1 MDGGT
6 ASASKSDSAQ
16 KVAAG
21 GGDSDVA
28 VLDALVHALLRRY
41 QRKWDHDR
49 RHGYPGIS
57 RDVTGADYARFTE
70 VILRDCNYMLQAAER
85 GCLRR
90 VFRKWRSVCEQVRRC
105 EDAET
110 RGTAVALLQRLLHRH
125 TAAAGRPA
133 RRAHRQPRRPLDL
146 DKCIADYIADGEVP
160 NQPAAR
166 NHTGRSQS
174 TGSGSD
180 KGGHGLAP
188 GGTSSPEVNRRQ
200 PERAPAPVDSAS
212 AVSKTQH
219 VQLQPQRAHQDT
231 CVQPPPGFSPHHQHT
246 PSPPAAESLGRW
258 RTALR
263 ALSSLPAEQAQLLH
277 HDDLLLSGPASRR
290 RFMLA
295 CCGAFGPLE
304 VGLRLS
310 SGGGAGG
317 ALAVKRLPAL
327 LGAQV
332 SRLMVQ
338 LLQLRHTNVLQYALC
353 IPNRCASQPEVLL
366 ATPLCECNLGELLV
380 LLKADGSL
388 GQRAHGLVRQL
399 LSGLHYLHTLSTP
412 VVHGNLKPSNVLIDD
427 KGVVRLAEFGLHQML
442 YQTTPPPAS
451 SVIWWSCETCVA
463 YEQNRRMSCSTMS
476 DIQVAGM
483 VVHFIL
489 TGGNHPFGTEASQIV
504 QNIRRGF
511 NSPATTNCEAN
522 DLISWMVLQN
532 PGQRP
537 SIEKVI
543 R

>member
-1 MDGGT
+1 
-6 ASASKSDSAQ
+6 
-16 KVAAG
+16 
-21 GGDSDVA
+21 
-28 VLDALVHALLRRY
+28 
-41 QRKWDHDR
+41 
-49 RHGYPGIS
+49 
-57 RDVTGADYARFTE
+57 
-70 VILRDCNYMLQAAER
+70 
-85 GCLRR
+85 
-90 VFRKWRSVCEQVRRC
+90 
-105 EDAET
+105 
-110 RGTAVALLQRLLHRH
+110 
-125 TAAAGRPA
+125 
-133 RRAHRQPRRPLDL
+133 
-146 DKCIADYIADGEVP
+146 
-160 NQPAAR
+160 
-166 NHTGRSQS
+166 
-174 TGSGSD
+174 
-180 KGGHGLAP
+180 
-188 GGTSSPEVNRRQ
+188 
-200 PERAPAPVDSAS
+200 
-212 AVSKTQH
+212 
-219 VQLQPQRAHQDT
+219 
-231 CVQPPPGFSPHHQHT
+231 
-246 PSPPAAESLGRW
+246 
-258 RTALR
+258 
-263 ALSSLPAEQAQLLH
+263 
-277 HDDLLLSGPASRR
+277 
-290 RFMLA
+290 MLA

-310 SGGGAGG
+310 SGGGSGG

-366 ATPLCECNLGELLV
+366 ATSLCECNLGELLV

-511 NSPATTNCEAN
+511 NAPATTNCEAN

-537 SIEKVI
+537 SVEKVI
-543 R
+543 RHIYFWDTEKKWKFLLTCAGMSPDCKTAPLPLSNFFACLEKQAAYHNTKGDWVSVVRTFLPEIAPSVVSYSNTPVGLLNFMRDCLNSMQNMDIQTTTRLQQFFVAAFPGLSLTLYRFIEKTDWLRHPALAPFVDGTNY